1 MRKKR
6 YCIILATTI
15 VLGQTIILNPSQAYS
30 ASVSRV
36 QAEELQDKS
45 ANNSLTEEANTGGGS
60 TTPENPQPITPTM
73 PPIVPETPDITLP
86 PVTIGEPVPITPTVP
101 IIPDNTLPLV
111 PVGEPV
117 PITPTAPPIVPE
129 QTDNSLPSISL
140 TTPEKVEVRNPESD
154 TQKEINLLKI
164 WKHIIKI
171 KRIQQKLPQQKAIKP
186 QEIENKNTT
195 TQVSTK
201 GELLYTWGEAN
212 IPLMSQH
219 TSINSLDDADKDAVT
234 RKHAIAVH
242 AAGTGGGDVC
252 YRNRDLCTPS
262 RNPQESQLAKTN
274 LW

>member
-86 PVTIGEPVPITPTVP
+86 PVIIGEPVPITPTVP

-129 QTDNSLPSISL
+129 QPDNSLPSISL
-140 TTPEKVEVRNPESD
+140 TTPEKVEVQNPESD
-154 TQKEINLLKI
+154 TERDQPLKNLGAHNQDK
-164 WKHIIKI
+164 KDTTEVT
-171 KRIQQKLPQQKAIKP
+171 PAETIKP

-201 GELLYTWGEAN
+201 GELPYTWGEAN

-242 AAGTGGGDVC
+242 AAGTGGVVTGIGTSV
-252 YRNRDLCTPS
+252 LLLGILKKAS
-262 RNPQESQLAKTN
+262 WIKQIFGK
-274 LW
+274 

>member
-45 ANNSLTEEANTGGGS
+45 ANNSLTEEANTGGES

-86 PVTIGEPVPITPTVP
+86 PVIIGEPVPITPTVP

-129 QTDNSLPSISL
+129 QPDNSLPSISL
-140 TTPEKVEVRNPESD
+140 TTPEKVEVQNPESD
-154 TQKEINLLKI
+154 TERDQPLKNLGAHNQDK
-164 WKHIIKI
+164 KDTTEVT
-171 KRIQQKLPQQKAIKP
+171 PAETIKP

-201 GELLYTWGEAN
+201 GELPYIWREAN
-212 IPLMSQH
+212 IPLISQH

-242 AAGTGGGDVC
+242 AAVTGGVVTGIGTSV
-252 YRNRDLCTPS
+252 LLLGILKKAS
-262 RNPQESQLAKTN
+262 WIKQIFGK
-274 LW
+274 

>member
-129 QTDNSLPSISL
+129 QPDNSLPSISL
-140 TTPEKVEVRNPESD
+140 TTPEKVEVQNPESD
-154 TQKEINLLKI
+154 TERDQPLKNLEAHNQDK
-164 WKHIIKI
+164 KD
-171 KRIQQKLPQQKAIKP
+171 
-186 QEIENKNTT
+186 TT

-242 AAGTGGGDVC
+242 AAGTGGVVTGIGTSV
-252 YRNRDLCTPS
+252 LLLGILKKAS
-262 RNPQESQLAKTN
+262 WLKQIFGK
-274 LW
+274 